1 MSEKKSELDV
11 FIENMNASATKIQQM
26 KEEVQNLA
34 QEEFKKSM
42 REIFILIPSLKAI
55 AWTQYSPHF
64 NDGDEC
70 VFGVNSVAA
79 LSFIPSRTAYDY
91 EELLQ
96 EMDEDDEG
104 IPENA
109 YAISDYS
116 SFNENALNKN
126 ELAAIKNVLN
136 FIETNEELMQDLYG
150 NHVEV
155 IFSQDDLQV
164 NDYDHD

>member
-1 MSEKKSELDV
+1 MSEQKSDLEV
-11 FIENMNASATKIQQM
+11 FVSNMNESAKKIQKM
-26 KEEVQNLA
+26 KEEVQKLA
-34 QEEFKKSM
+34 QDEFKKSM
-42 REIFILIPSLKAI
+42 KEIFVLIPSLKAI

-70 VFGVNSVAA
+70 VFSVNSVAA
-79 LSFIPSRTAYDY
+79 LSFIPTRTAYDY
-91 EELLQ
+91 EEMLQ

-104 IPENA
+104 IDENA

-116 SFNENALNKN
+116 SFNEKALNKN

-136 FIETNEELMQDLYG
+136 FIESNDELMQDLYG

>member
-126 ELAAIKNVLN
+126 DSYQTHNKTYPLKNHKR
-136 FIETNEELMQDLYG
+136 TC
-150 NHVEV
+150 
-155 IFSQDDLQV
+155 DDQLGEHILLFFV
-164 NDYDHD
+164 ALP